1 MGDIVALRPPA
12 PKEASDLMWE
22 AHLCLLKADELIR
35 KADEACDAAGIPRD
49 HEWIPL
55 VAQYAKKP
63 PVVSKDNRRR
73 ATSYARDF
81 SMVTKE
87 EHERGG
93 PGR

>member
-12 PKEASDLMWE
+12 PKKACDLMWK
-22 AHLCLLKADELIR
+22 AHLCLLKADAFIR

-49 HEWIPL
+49 DEGIPL

-63 PVVSKDNRRR
+63 PVVCKDNRLR

-81 SMVTKE
+81 STVTRE
-87 EHERGG
+87 QHERGG
-93 PGR
+93 RGR